1 MAMSFVNIAQLVGT
15 ENGNVIVPT
24 YDWATFLSSHLKK
37 VPRLKSYHHFTFSA
51 SHPGLVL
58 MKEFSDSESSPFL
71 MLNDREWEPQ
81 AHLLPLCIV
90 PPGLSN
96 ARKWY
101 LYQQIRSFCC
111 PGTEDLV
118 CSKPREIMQDE
129 NEDSTILRTK
139 AQNYEV
145 PPPLKRIRRCG
156 LCSAA
161 GHERCTCPGTGKE
174 AL

>member
-24 YDWATFLSSHLKK
+24 YDWARFLSSYFKK

-58 MKEFSDSESSPFL
+58 MKEFSDSESSSFL

-101 LYQQIRSFCC
+101 LYQQIRRFCRAGSSF
-111 PGTEDLV
+111 L
-118 CSKPREIMQDE
+118 SHR
-129 NEDSTILRTK
+129 
-139 AQNYEV
+139 Y
-145 PPPLKRIRRCG
+145 
-156 LCSAA
+156 
-161 GHERCTCPGTGKE
+161 
-174 AL
+174 